1 MSGGLAADAH
11 LVAEI
16 LSAAE
21 GAALASG
28 SARIGAE
35 HLLIGCLTTADPS
48 ARAAVA
54 ADGIDDRDVR
64 AALARV
70 LDRAVLMGAAPAA
83 TSAPA
88 DAGDPDVLLGGNPPL
103 AEDGS
108 AVLRRARELSRMHRP
123 RGLQS
128 ADVLVA
134 VAELEEGTARA
145 VLDELSVDRQ
155 RLFDFRDWAA
165 GR

>member
-1 MSGGLAADAH
+1 MNGGLAADAR

-16 LSAAE
+16 LAAAE
-21 GAALASG
+21 GEALRSG
-28 SARIGAE
+28 ARHVGAE
-35 HLLIGCLTTADPS
+35 HILIGCLTASDSS
-48 ARAAVA
+48 ARAALA
-54 ADGIDDRDVR
+54 ADRVDDRAVR

-70 LDRAVLMGAAPAA
+70 LDRAVLLASVDPIV
-83 TSAPA
+83 
-88 DAGDPDVLLGGNPPL
+88 DVDDPDFMD
-103 AEDGS
+103 DGTPTLSVDAS
-108 AVLRRARELSRMHRP
+108 AVLARARVLSRSHRP

-134 VAELEEGTARA
+134 VAEQRDGVAAE
-145 VLDELSVDRQ
+145 VLDDLRVDRQ